1 MKPSNIIRKATNN
14 MNKTPSEK
22 YGVEP
27 DTIGKKSL
35 ASESFRITYDFHRL
49 KKIKKN
55 ADRLN
60 KYENRIGCR
69 KKTRLRQKLQPG
81 GNVLVLAER
90 LRKKDASRKHNTKQ
104 TFI

>member
-1 MKPSNIIRKATNN
+1 

-60 KYENRIGCR
+60 KYENKIGCR
-69 KKTRLRQKLQPG
+69 KKTRFRQKLQPG
-81 GNVLVLAER
+81 ESVLVLADR

-104 TFI
+104 IFI